1 MQPALC
7 VALSSDP
14 DTIGGSGNLSSL
26 GEEVVTQAM
35 SLGHSGFSSLHG
47 ATF

>member
-1 MQPALC
+1 MS
-7 VALSSDP
+7 LSSDP
-14 DTIGGSGNLSSL
+14 DTIGDSGNLSSL

-35 SLGHSGFSSLHG
+35 ALDHSGFSSFRG

>member
-1 MQPALC
+1 MC
-7 VALSSDP
+7 VSVFLTLIPLETED
-14 DTIGGSGNLSSL
+14 LSSL

-35 SLGHSGFSSLHG
+35 ALGRSGFSSLHG

>member
-1 MQPALC
+1 MR
-7 VALSSDP
+7 LSSDL
-14 DTIGGSGNLSSL
+14 DTIGDSGNLSSL

-35 SLGHSGFSSLHG
+35 ALDHSGFSSLCG